1 MKKISVKELVY
12 AAVLL
17 AVGMV
22 LPFLTGQI
30 PAIGKVISPLHYPIF
45 LAGFMLSPVTA
56 CILGFV
62 LPLLRSLVFGMPPI
76 YPTALAM
83 AFELAAY
90 GLFAALLYR
99 MLPKKPWSI
108 YLSLIGS
115 MLGGRIVWGLVS
127 MVLYGVGGQSFGME
141 AFLAGAFITAWP
153 GILIQLII
161 VPLLVMALSRIGLVK
176 TEPQKAA
183 N

>member
-1 MKKISVKELVY
+1 MKISVKELVY
-12 AAVLL
+12 AAILL

-30 PAIGKVISPLHYPIF
+30 PAVGAVISPLHYPIF
-45 LAGFMLSPVTA
+45 LAGFMLSPPLA

-62 LPLLRSLVFGMPPI
+62 LPLLRSMIFGMPPI

-90 GLFAALLYR
+90 GLLAALLYR
-99 MLPKKPWSI
+99 ALPKKTGSI
-108 YLSLIGS
+108 YAALIGA
-115 MLGGRIVWGLVS
+115 MLGGRVVWGLVS
-127 MVLYGVGGQSFGME
+127 LVLYGVGGQSFTFE

-153 GILIQLII
+153 GILIQLVL
-161 VPLLVMALSRIGLVK
+161 VPLLVMALQRVGIVK
-176 TEPQKAA
+176 TAPAR
-183 N
+183 